1 MIVIGENEQ
10 KKTSSLTCLS
20 FFFVNYFLFNHAC
33 TFFFFFRIETSSR
46 PYILCLAAC
55 KRVVVVF
62 SS

>member
-10 KKTSSLTCLS
+10 RKRVLLRACP

-33 TFFFFFRIETSSR
+33 TFFSFRIETLQDHIYYVQL
-46 PYILCLAAC
+46 PVNEWLLLF
-55 KRVVVVF
+55 F